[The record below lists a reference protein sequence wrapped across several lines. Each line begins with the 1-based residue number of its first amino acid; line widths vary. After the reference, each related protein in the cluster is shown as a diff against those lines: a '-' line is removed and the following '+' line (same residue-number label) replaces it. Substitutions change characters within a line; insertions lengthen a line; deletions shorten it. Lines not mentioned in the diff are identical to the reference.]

1 MIVLYRFRLF
11 RAFAH
16 YELFCFF
23 PFSLIS
29 AAKYELNQPSCYYF
43 IKITCNNKCYA
54 QITMG
59 VADYSKRQLKTIRF
73 PISRAP
79 I

>member
-1 MIVLYRFRLF
+1 
-11 RAFAH
+11 
-16 YELFCFF
+16 
-23 PFSLIS
+23 
-29 AAKYELNQPSCYYF
+29 
-43 IKITCNNKCYA
+43 
-54 QITMG
+54 MG